1 MLSPENQLYR
11 LTAAGKAA
19 LSKPEGRLSRGFV
32 RLLGVLHNAK
42 SIGEVHK
49 ALPYLSLDDLA
60 AWCDELANQALI
72 EPAADHAPRHISTD
86 DLSVRQSELFD
97 QTVEQIVAAL
107 DRSPPAVP
115 AGAWAALNQTVQAQT
130 SKVPGGTVR
139 AVIAPTARMVAMEAL
154 HATQR
159 MTLHGFFAY
168 ASRRADG
175 KTKPSEF
182 RILIVQDHHVQ
193 SRTANLIIAK
203 EGYRVALAHSLTAFR
218 AALRAQLR
226 PDLVL
231 LDVDLP
237 DGNGFDELEALR
249 LQPVHAKLCVMML
262 TSRSDEASISRGV
275 ILGANGYV
283 TKPYSADTL
292 LGAIRKALDLP

>member
-19 LSKPEGRLSRGFV
+19 LSQPEGRLSRGFV

-42 SIGEVHK
+42 SIGEVQK

-60 AWCDELANQALI
+60 AWCDELISQALI
-72 EPAADHAPRHISTD
+72 EAVAEQVPRHIPIN
-86 DLSVRQSELFD
+86 DLSVRQTELFN
-97 QTVEQIVAAL
+97 QTVEQIVTVL
-107 DRSPPAVP
+107 DRSPPARVR
-115 AGAWAALNQTVQAQT
+115 AWAAIKQTVKAPIQAGAAQAD
-130 SKVPGGTVR
+130 VR
-139 AVIAPTARMVAMEAL
+139 STARMVAMEAL
-154 HATQR
+154 HTTQR

-182 RILIVQDHHVQ
+182 RILIVQDDHVQ
-193 SRTANLIIAK
+193 SQMANAIVAK
-203 EGYRVALAHSLTAFR
+203 AGYRVALAHSLVAFR

-237 DGNGFDELEALR
+237 DGNGFEEIEALR
-249 LQPVHAKLCVMML
+249 MEPAHAKLCVMML
-262 TSRSDEASISRGV
+262 TGRSDEASIARGV
-275 ILGANGYV
+275 LLGANGYV
-283 TKPYSADTL
+283 TKPYSPATL
-292 LGAIRKALDLP
+292 QGAIEKALNLA

>member
-19 LSKPEGRLSRGFV
+19 LSQPEGRLSRGFV

-42 SIGEVHK
+42 SMGEVQK

-60 AWCDELANQALI
+60 AWCGELISQALI
-72 EPAADHAPRHISTD
+72 EPVAEQARLHIAADDRSI
-86 DLSVRQSELFD
+86 RQVELFD
-97 QTVEQIVAAL
+97 QTVEQIVSVL
-107 DRSPPAVP
+107 DRAPPAR
-115 AGAWAALNQTVQAQT
+115 AAAWAALAETNR
-130 SKVPGGTVR
+130 VPGGAVR
-139 AVIAPTARMVAMEAL
+139 AGFAPTARMVAMEAL
-154 HATQR
+154 HTTQR

-182 RILIVQDHHVQ
+182 RILIVQDDHVQ
-193 SRTANLIIAK
+193 SQMANAIVAK
-203 EGYRVALAHSLTAFR
+203 EGYRVALAHSLVAFR

-237 DGNGFDELEALR
+237 DGNGFEELEALR
-249 LQPVHAKLCVMML
+249 VQPAHSELCVMML
-262 TSRSDEASISRGV
+262 TGRSDEASIARGV
-275 ILGANGYV
+275 LLGANGYV
-283 TKPYSADTL
+283 TKPYSPATL
-292 LGAIRKALDLP
+292 QGAIKKALNLE

>member
-32 RLLGVLHNAK
+32 RLLGVLHSAK
-42 SIGEVHK
+42 SIGEVQK

-60 AWCDELANQALI
+60 AWCDELISQALI
-72 EPAADHAPRHISTD
+72 ESVSEQMPRRIPAD
-86 DLSVRQSELFD
+86 DPGARQAELFD
-97 QTVEQIVAAL
+97 QTVEQIVTVL
-107 DRSPPAVP
+107 DRSPPARALGWTAVKQP
-115 AGAWAALNQTVQAQT
+115 AKTTARTTQPGTAQA
-130 SKVPGGTVR
+130 GLL
-139 AVIAPTARMVAMEAL
+139 PTARMVAMEAL
-154 HATQR
+154 HTTQR

-175 KTKPSEF
+175 KTKPSEL
-182 RILIVQDHHVQ
+182 RILIVQDDHVQ
-193 SRTANLIIAK
+193 SQMANAIVAR
-203 EGYRVALAHSLTAFR
+203 EGYRVALAHSLVAFR

-237 DGNGFDELEALR
+237 DGNGFDELETLR
-249 LQPVHAKLCVMML
+249 LQPAHAKLCVMML
-262 TSRSDEASISRGV
+262 TGRSDQASIARGV
-275 ILGANGYV
+275 LLGANGYV

-292 LGAIRKALDLP
+292 LGAIRKALDLK